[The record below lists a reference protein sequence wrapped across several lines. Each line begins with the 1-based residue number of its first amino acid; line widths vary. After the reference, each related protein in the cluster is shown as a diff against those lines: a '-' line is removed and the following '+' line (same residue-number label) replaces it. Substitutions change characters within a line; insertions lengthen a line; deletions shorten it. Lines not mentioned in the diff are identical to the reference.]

1 MKMKNRFLGILLS
14 FALMLTMMPVLG
26 LSQTAY
32 AAGETWSESFTTDG
46 GTIDGGVYVTADIT
60 LTIPDGITLNV
71 NGGISGGKTLTV
83 EGKGTLIINGMNGS
97 DNDGHDPSALTGGPG
112 GDSFTGNIIVDGPTV
127 TVKGGT
133 GGEGGINT
141 SGGSGG
147 SGGNGVKG
155 DVTVNSGSI
164 EATGGNGGTGG
175 YGNEYSGGGG
185 GSGGVG
191 IIGVLTVTGGSATV
205 TGGTGG
211 KGGGG
216 ESGGFG
222 SNGADGIKGD
232 VTVTGGS
239 ATVTGGTGGESG
251 DGFEMGEVGKAVSG
265 TITGSA
271 EESDDNSNWTAV
283 SGTTSTKQYVKVTPS
298 VTAYPLWVGE
308 TQVNS
313 ANAGDILGDQTASYV
328 AESNTLTLNGATIT
342 KGHRDGDYYC
352 ESGIYYNGSELL
364 NIVLADDSENTVEIA
379 GGTCNSQIGICVDAS
394 SETLPRLNIS
404 GKGQLTVSGSNY
416 GIHAPIITID
426 GCDVTASGGSGIHSY
441 RGSIEIKGGSVYA
454 SATNYAIHA
463 ASDMVS
469 YDVIINAGSKVTASG
484 GNKAIF
490 SKVNNA
496 IAGIG
501 WTDTAG
507 TTGEANIAVGEHT
520 RAELENFKKVQFPAA
535 HTHDFTYT
543 ASGDTIT
550 ATCSAEG
557 CPLPVVGDQHVATL
571 TIAAPL
577 HTTYGDGN
585 DAAAQITDAN
595 NIQGAAKVQY
605 QKKTGEST
613 YDTAT
618 ETAPTNA
625 GTYKASI
632 TLGTGNN
639 SATASVEY
647 TIAKADP
654 TANAPS
660 GLTATY
666 GQTLADVALTNPTGN
681 TPGSLSWA
689 DSSTSVGNVG
699 DQTFKANF
707 TPTDTANYNI
717 KEKVDVT
724 VTVNKADA
732 TEAMKAASAVIQS
745 TNGATATVSYTLPD
759 GASFGTVTNSNTDYF
774 AVSTS
779 NGLVLT
785 AAKDWLE
792 TDWATSSAKTF
803 TVAVTGATNYNNYS
817 LTVSVTPT
825 YKAAQ
830 TITVADMT
838 VTYGDIGK
846 KVTAKTDGDGT
857 LSYAVKDGSGDYI
870 GVDASTGALTIKK
883 VGTATVIVTAAE
895 TDGYKQATTEVTV
908 TINKAN
914 AVPATVTA
922 NNRTYDSTEKPL
934 VTVTGET
941 TGGTLKFAVTTEN
954 QEPAADAYNFDTT
967 SIPTA
972 TNAGTYYVWYKVV
985 GDENHNDVEPECLVV
1000 SIKEKEK
1007 QKPSNG
1013 TITTDGIYCASNYPS
1028 IQAGISIHKSNEA
1041 DTVEYRWVAC
1051 DSGKPGEWFEV
1062 SPWTRNNNWMDW
1074 TPEKSGEYVIVCYA
1088 RVVGNEE
1095 KSEIQSSFGT
1105 VYHKRIKGICQM
1117 PYSGEG
1123 GGHLIGIESYDNPNN
1138 SYQYEMLILDC
1149 NLLIRNKDP
1158 WVYTTGRCKTL
1169 SNCLWTVWQPQYGY
1183 FWTLFRL
1190 YDADGNL
1197 IDELCYGFAN
1207 VN

>member
-71 NGGISGGKTLTV
+71 NGGISGGRTLTV
-83 EGKGTLIINGMNGS
+83 VGKGTLIINGMNGS
-97 DNDGHDPSALTGGPG
+97 DNDGHDPFALTGGSG
-112 GDSFTGNIIVDGPTV
+112 GVSFTGNIIVDGPTV

-133 GGEGGINT
+133 GGKGGINT
-141 SGGSGG
+141 GGGSGG
-147 SGGNGVKG
+147 SGGNGVEG

-164 EATGGNGGTGG
+164 EATGGNGGKGG
-175 YGNEYSGGGG
+175 DGYEDGGGG
-185 GSGGVG
+185 GKAGVG
-191 IIGVLTVTGGSATV
+191 ITGVLTVTGGSATV

-216 ESGGFG
+216 ECGGLG
-222 SNGADGIKGD
+222 SNGADGITGA

-239 ATVTGGTGGESG
+239 ATVTGGTGGKDGDESG
-251 DGFEMGEVGKAVSG
+251 IGDVGKAVSG

-283 SGTTSTKQYVKVTPS
+283 SGATSTKQYVKVTPS

-469 YDVIINAGSKVTASG
+469 FDVIINAGSKVTASG

-490 SKVNNA
+490 SKVKNA

-520 RAELENFKKVQFPAA
+520 RTELANFKKVQFPVA

-605 QKKTGEST
+605 QKKTDGSYGT
-613 YDTAT
+613 ST
-618 ETAPTNA
+618 ETAPTDA

-632 TLGTGNN
+632 TVGGE
-639 SATASVEY
+639 TASVEY
-647 TIAKADP
+647 TIAQAATSITENP
-654 TANAPS
+654 TV
-660 GLTATY
+660 GEITY
-666 GQTLADVALTNPTGN
+666 GQTLADSTLTGGTASKEGRFEWKDSTVAPAV
-681 TPGSLSWA
+681 S
-689 DSSTSVGNVG
+689 DS
-699 DQTFKANF
+699 QTTEYDVVF
-707 TPTDTANYNI
+707 TPTDGNYGPA
-717 KEKVDVT
+717 ECKVKL
-724 VTVNKADA
+724 TVNKADSSVAQPPTAKTLTYNGQAQELVTAGTATGGEMWYALGNA
-732 TEAMKAASAVIQS
+732 TEATQP
-745 TNGATATVSYTLPD
+745 YT
-759 GASFGTVTNSNTDYF
+759 
-774 AVSTS
+774 
-779 NGLVLT
+779 
-785 AAKDWLE
+785 
-792 TDWATSSAKTF
+792 
-803 TVAVTGATNYNNYS
+803 
-817 LTVSVTPT
+817 
-825 YKAAQ
+825 
-830 TITVADMT
+830 
-838 VTYGDIGK
+838 
-846 KVTAKTDGDGT
+846 
-857 LSYAVKDGSGDYI
+857 
-870 GVDASTGALTIKK
+870 
-883 VGTATVIVTAAE
+883 
-895 TDGYKQATTEVTV
+895 TT
-908 TINKAN
+908 
-914 AVPATVTA
+914 
-922 NNRTYDSTEKPL
+922 
-934 VTVTGET
+934 
-941 TGGTLKFAVTTEN
+941 
-954 QEPAADAYNFDTT
+954 
-967 SIPTA
+967 IPTE

-985 GDENHNDVEPECLVV
+985 GDENHNDVEPKSLVV
-1000 SIKEKEK
+1000 TINEK
-1007 QKPSNG
+1007 QQTSNG
-1013 TITTDGIYCASNYPS
+1013 TISTTGIYCASNYPT
-1028 IQAGISIHKSNEA
+1028 IQAGMVIHKSNEA

-1051 DSGKPGEWFEV
+1051 DSSKPGEWFEV
-1062 SPWTRNNNWMDW
+1062 SPWTKDNNCIDW
-1074 TPEKSGEYVIVCYA
+1074 TPEKSGSYVFVCYA

-1095 KSEIQSSFGT
+1095 ESLIQYAFGT
-1105 VYHKRIKGICQM
+1105 EYHSGIKGICQI

-1123 GGHLIGIESYDNPNN
+1123 GGYLIGIESYNNPNN

-1149 NLLIRNKDP
+1149 SLLAQGKDA
-1158 WVYTTGRCKTL
+1158 WIYTTGKCGSL

-1183 FWTLFRL
+1183 YWTLFRI
-1190 YDADGNL
+1190 YDADGNM
-1197 IDELCYGFAN
+1197 IDEQCYGFAN